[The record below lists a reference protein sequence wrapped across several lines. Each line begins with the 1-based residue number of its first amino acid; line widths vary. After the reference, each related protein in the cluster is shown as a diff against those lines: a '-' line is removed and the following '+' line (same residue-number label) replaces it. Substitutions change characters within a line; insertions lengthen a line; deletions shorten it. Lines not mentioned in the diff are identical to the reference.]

1 MHNGAKY
8 TAEALETVITSLQE
22 QGYTLVPISQLI
34 VKREFLIW
42 TVQADKLQIKYV
54 LIFI

>member
-8 TAEALETVITSLQE
+8 TAQALETVITSLQE

-34 VKREFLIW
+34 IKDNFHMDGTGR
-42 TVQADKLQIKYV
+42 QIAN
-54 LIFI
+54 